1 MCFLTFFYI
10 IGTFVGV
17 QVSDFQENVRF
28 CCCIVYIHTLCHF
41 MFAPSTLFLHGFW
54 SLNYALFRS
63 GSHAITVIRALQ
75 RWDASCKELGRK

>member
-41 MFAPSTLFLHGFW
+41 MLLRVPF
-54 SLNYALFRS
+54 
-63 GSHAITVIRALQ
+63 
-75 RWDASCKELGRK
+75 SCMVFGH